1 MTSGLATIR
10 PANRPELFL
19 PSARCLHSAT
29 EELRN
34 QAKQWQPQRMSMR
47 PTREDPFIKR
57 FLSAYERGSWADA
70 TLVKPDSI
78 DRTNPAVDQIATRR
92 SDRKTLAIEHTI
104 IEPYVGDKEDF
115 AFFQSAFLGIEKDE
129 TLLVPGLWIQVFV
142 PVGTLWNQPP
152 KSRDA
157 IVQSVHCWIKSNRA
171 IVPKGISQHPCSVT
185 GVPGELPFDIT
196 LSLKVVPLQDGSVA
210 EHGTLHVR
218 RQEIDSSLG
227 DVIVKSLTKKL
238 PKLVNTSADK
248 RILLLERQHM
258 NLFPERIL
266 GEIEKRRASFPDLG
280 GVDEIWIIETI
291 FYETAFGG
299 TCLCFELYKDGK
311 VVGSFDFE
319 GEKLMTKFEDG
330 VVEVIHRFGDS
341 ST

>member
-1 MTSGLATIR
+1 MLI
-10 PANRPELFL
+10 
-19 PSARCLHSAT
+19 
-29 EELRN
+29 
-34 QAKQWQPQRMSMR
+34 
-47 PTREDPFIKR
+47 
-57 FLSAYERGSWADA
+57 
-70 TLVKPDSI
+70 KPDSI

-92 SDRKTLAIEHTI
+92 SDGKTLAIEHTI
-104 IEPYVGDKEDF
+104 IEPFVGDKEDY

-129 TLLVPGLWIQVFV
+129 SLLVPGLWIQVFV
-142 PVGTLWNQPP
+142 PVGTLRNQPQ

-157 IVQSVHCWIKSNRA
+157 IVQSVYCWIKSNRLT
-171 IVPKGISQHPCSVT
+171 VPNGISQHRCTVA
-185 GVPGELPFDIT
+185 GWPGELPFDIT

-210 EHGTLHVR
+210 EHGTLNVR

-227 DVIVKSLTKKL
+227 DVIEKSLRKKL
-238 PKLVNTSADK
+238 PKLANTSADK
-248 RILLLERQHM
+248 RIFLLERQHM
-258 NLFPERIL
+258 NLFPERII

-280 GVDEIWIIETI
+280 DVDEVWIIETI

-319 GEKLMTKFEDG
+319 GEKLMTRFEDG
-330 VVEVIHRFGDS
+330 VVEVIRRFGDS